1 MESIKTTLDYAKG
14 QVSKADSVITLADQ
28 IKSTGKAGVLRR
40 PVVFP
45 FFFEI
50 TIATGVSSSKNF
62 PEMQN
67 LSMRK
72 FTLESDGELTIGG
85 NLFRLLSG
93 SQKLVLNG
101 DFTMEVPVGHIYPV
115 DFVPDIEYAN
125 ASGSDRELTFY
136 GWLTNLPRGN

>member
-1 MESIKTTLDYAKG
+1 VLKTTLDYAKG
-14 QVSKADSVITLADQ
+14 NVAPQDAAISSKDKFTS
-28 IKSTGKAGVLRR
+28 SGRAGVLLR

-50 TIATGVSSSKNF
+50 TIANGISSSKNF

-72 FTLESDGELTIGG
+72 FTLESDGELTMGG

-93 SQKLVLNG
+93 SQKLLLNG
-101 DFTMEVPVGHIYPV
+101 DFTMEVPQGHIYPI

-125 ASGSDRELTFY
+125 ASGSDRELVFY